1 VKLSKGR
8 QVETGARMIFAWSVK
23 PNMAWR
29 GTWRPQGSPLRQNM
43 LHGAIGERS
52 GDPCG
57 RQVNLEEGVAVLVAL
72 GLDLLGEP
80 PAAWHPV
87 VLYGKLIRRLEQ
99 TAPQGP
105 IPQLLYGIVM
115 LMLAAPAALLPA
127 AIVHQLAKRVQAG
140 AMQRGCS
147 QDEGVPH
154 DKSGGYGGV
163 MLYAL
168 IEGIGLKPCFA
179 LRMLAEA
186 GRSVRLALERGD
198 LPAARNALQSLVSR
212 DRSELTA
219 ELAGAAAIESLAE
232 NLSDSVVAPLLY
244 YALLGLPGAAAYRL
258 FNTFDSMIGYHGQ
271 YEYLG
276 KAAAWLDDV
285 LNVLPARLT
294 ALLIIALAPLFGGNR
309 FKAWQIWRRDA
320 HKTASP
326 NAGHPMAAAAGALGL
341 QLEKVGY
348 YTLGDN
354 ERALTAYSIRQ
365 AEQMV
370 WRISVVVVFLA
381 AFFKSLRRAEDG

>member
-1 VKLSKGR
+1 MKPSKQR
-8 QVETGARMIFAWSVK
+8 SRERFA
-23 PNMAWR
+23 
-29 GTWRPQGSPLRQNM
+29 
-43 LHGAIGERS
+43 
-52 GDPCG
+52 
-57 RQVNLEEGVAVLVAL
+57 LEEGAAVLVAL
-72 GLDLLGEP
+72 GLDVMGEP

-87 VLYGKLIRRLEQ
+87 VLYGNLIQRLEQ
-99 TAPQGP
+99 AAPQRP

-115 LMLAAPAALLPA
+115 LIVAAPAALLPA
-127 AIVHQLAKRVQAG
+127 AIVHQLAKRVRAG
-140 AMQRGCS
+140 AIQHGCS
-147 QDEGVPH
+147 HEAIDTRSASSAEW
-154 DKSGGYGGV
+154 SYGGV

-168 IEGIGLKPCFA
+168 IEGIGLKPYFA

-186 GRSVRLALERGD
+186 GRSVRLALEQGD
-198 LPAARNALQSLVSR
+198 LTAARNALQSLFSR

-244 YALLGLPGAAAYRL
+244 YTLLGLPGAAAYRL

-294 ALLIIALAPLFGGNR
+294 ALLIIALAPLFGGSQL
-309 FKAWQIWRRDA
+309 KAWHIWRRDA
-320 HKTASP
+320 HRTASP

-341 QLEKVGY
+341 RLEKVGY
-348 YTLGDN
+348 YRLGDN
-354 ERALTAYSIRQ
+354 DKAITVSSVRQ

-370 WRISVVVVFLA
+370 WSIGCVAIFLTA
-381 AFFKSLRRAEDG
+381 LFKTLWSAQHGSCDKRV

>member
-1 VKLSKGR
+1 MKLSKGR
-8 QVETGARMIFAWSVK
+8 QGETGARMIFAWSVK

-29 GTWRPQGSPLRQNM
+29 G
-43 LHGAIGERS
+43 
-52 GDPCG
+52 
-57 RQVNLEEGVAVLVAL
+57 NLEEGAAVLVAL

-80 PAAWHPV
+80 PASWHPV
-87 VLYGKLIRRLEQ
+87 VWYGKLIRRLEQ
-99 TAPQGP
+99 AAPQGP

-127 AIVHQLAKRVQAG
+127 AIVHQLAKRVRTG
-140 AMQRGCS
+140 ARQHGCS
-147 QDEGVPH
+147 H
-154 DKSGGYGGV
+154 DKSESYGGV

-168 IEGIGLKPCFA
+168 IEGIGLKPYFA
-179 LRMLAEA
+179 LRMLVEA
-186 GRSVRLALERGD
+186 GGSVRLALERGD

-309 FKAWQIWRRDA
+309 LKAWQIWRRDA

-354 ERALTAYSIRQ
+354 DKVITASGIRQ

-370 WRISVVVVFLA
+370 RSIGCVFVFLIA
-381 AFFKSLRRAEDG
+381 VFKTLWRAQHG

>member
-1 VKLSKGR
+1 MTMPALVVKLHNRGR
-8 QVETGARMIFAWSVK
+8 SAWGADSE
-23 PNMAWR
+23 
-29 GTWRPQGSPLRQNM
+29 GSY
-43 LHGAIGERS
+43 S
-52 GDPCG
+52 
-57 RQVNLEEGVAVLVAL
+57 
-72 GLDLLGEP
+72 
-80 PAAWHPV
+80 
-87 VLYGKLIRRLEQ
+87 
-99 TAPQGP
+99 
-105 IPQLLYGIVM
+105 
-115 LMLAAPAALLPA
+115 
-127 AIVHQLAKRVQAG
+127 
-140 AMQRGCS
+140 
-147 QDEGVPH
+147 
-154 DKSGGYGGV
+154 GV

-179 LRMLAEA
+179 LSMLAGA

-212 DRSELTA
+212 DCSGLTA

-244 YALLGLPGAAAYRL
+244 YTLLGLPGAAAYRL

-294 ALLIIALAPLFGGNR
+294 ALLIIAFAPLFGGNR
-309 FKAWQIWRRDA
+309 LKAWHIWWRDA
-320 HKTASP
+320 YKTASP
-326 NAGHPMAAAAGALGL
+326 NSGHPMAAAAGALGL

-348 YTLGDN
+348 YRLGDN
-354 ERALTAYSIRQ
+354 DKAITVSSVRQ

-370 WRISVVVVFLA
+370 WSIGCVVVFLTA
-381 AFFKSLRRAEDG
+381 LFKTLWSAQHGSCDKRV

>member
-1 VKLSKGR
+1 MKLSKQR
-8 QVETGARMIFAWSVK
+8 SR
-23 PNMAWR
+23 
-29 GTWRPQGSPLRQNM
+29 
-43 LHGAIGERS
+43 ERLA
-52 GDPCG
+52 
-57 RQVNLEEGVAVLVAL
+57 LEEGAAVLVAL

-99 TAPQGP
+99 AAPRGH

-115 LMLAAPAALLPA
+115 LMVATPAALLPA
-127 AIVHQLAKRVQAG
+127 AIVHQLARLVRAG
-140 AMQRGCS
+140 AIQQGCS
-147 QDEGVPH
+147 HEAIDTRSASYPTRELKGYPQGDTCPPDRVPLRQAPLRG
-154 DKSGGYGGV
+154 STGSYGGV
-163 MLYAL
+163 ILFAL

-179 LRMLAEA
+179 LRMLAGA
-186 GRSVRLALERGD
+186 GRSVRLALEQGD

-212 DRSELTA
+212 DCSGLTA

-244 YALLGLPGAAAYRL
+244 YTLLGLPGAAAYRL

-276 KAAAWLDDV
+276 KAAARLDDV

-294 ALLIIALAPLFGGNR
+294 ALLIIALAPLFGGSQL
-309 FKAWQIWRRDA
+309 KAWHIWRRDA
-320 HKTASP
+320 YKTASP

-341 QLEKVGY
+341 QLEKVGH
-348 YTLGDN
+348 YTLGDKDKVM
-354 ERALTAYSIRQ
+354 TASGVRQ

-370 WRISVVVVFLA
+370 WSIGCVVVFLTA
-381 AFFKSLRRAEDG
+381 LFKMLWSAQHG

>member
-1 VKLSKGR
+1 
-8 QVETGARMIFAWSVK
+8 MFA
-23 PNMAWR
+23 
-29 GTWRPQGSPLRQNM
+29 
-43 LHGAIGERS
+43 
-52 GDPCG
+52 
-57 RQVNLEEGVAVLVAL
+57 LEEGAAVLVAL

-87 VLYGKLIRRLEQ
+87 VWYGKLIRRLEQ
-99 TAPQGP
+99 AAPRGH

-115 LMLAAPAALLPA
+115 LMVAAPAALLPA
-127 AIVHQLAKRVQAG
+127 AIVHQLAKRVRSG
-140 AMQRGCS
+140 ATQHGCS
-147 QDEGVPH
+147 HEAIDTRSESYPTINWGRSAWGADSEG
-154 DKSGGYGGV
+154 SYGSI

-186 GRSVRLALERGD
+186 GRSVRLALEQGD

-212 DRSELTA
+212 DCTELTA

-244 YALLGLPGAAAYRL
+244 YTLLGLPGAAAYRL

-276 KAAAWLDDV
+276 KAAARLDDV

-294 ALLIIALAPLFGGNR
+294 ALLIIALAPLFGGNQL
-309 FKAWQIWRRDA
+309 KAWHIWRRDA
-320 HKTASP
+320 YKTASP

-341 QLEKVGY
+341 QLEKVGH
-348 YTLGDN
+348 YTLGDKDKVM
-354 ERALTAYSIRQ
+354 TASGVRQ
-365 AEQMV
+365 AEQIV
-370 WRISVVVVFLA
+370 WSIGCVAIFLTA
-381 AFFKSLRRAEDG
+381 LFKTLWRAQHG